1 MIENNGNSGAI
12 IQLGPQIH
20 PKPSENRLT
29 STPMVI
35 IVSVIINGMLLMGLP
50 FLTKIQKPPR
60 QTEEYPQSFI
70 AHPKQ
75 VKPLELKE
83 DTRSVTPMLPPTLRN
98 TRSEMPKP
106 EIDIGN
112 IDLDINRSLAGAI
125 RISLPSSRPR
135 ISPIEITR
143 PMNLDEVDRRP
154 QLIRHLSP
162 LYPFAAKRKGIQG
175 QVIVRIIVDKMGNVR
190 DPEVIEAT
198 PEGVFEESA
207 ISAVRRWRFKPA
219 IKDKRSVSVY
229 VIVPVKFEVAK

>member
-1 MIENNGNSGAI
+1 
-12 IQLGPQIH
+12 
-20 PKPSENRLT
+20 
-29 STPMVI
+29 
-35 IVSVIINGMLLMGLP
+35 
-50 FLTKIQKPPR
+50 
-60 QTEEYPQSFI
+60 
-70 AHPKQ
+70 
-75 VKPLELKE
+75 
-83 DTRSVTPMLPPTLRN
+83 
-98 TRSEMPKP
+98 
-106 EIDIGN
+106 
-112 IDLDINRSLAGAI
+112 
-125 RISLPSSRPR
+125 
-135 ISPIEITR
+135 
-143 PMNLDEVDRRP
+143 MNLDEVDRRP